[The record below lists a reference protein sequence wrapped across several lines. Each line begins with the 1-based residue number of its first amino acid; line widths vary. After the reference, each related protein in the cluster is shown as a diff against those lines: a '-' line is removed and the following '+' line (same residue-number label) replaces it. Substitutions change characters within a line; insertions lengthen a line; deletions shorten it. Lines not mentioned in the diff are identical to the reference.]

1 MEMVPD
7 PDDVVLDASYD
18 AYLGA
23 GGENNCDAYDRD
35 DLDDDEDQEDTT
47 FHEKIQKDL
56 QNLIGEIRSKAN
68 SSTSTQNAS
77 INPVS
82 RAIEEKEVMMRI
94 CNMKTI
100 FVLQIEFI
108 IFIADLCFLVSKYLI
123 AEMLKGDEKW

>member
-7 PDDVVLDASYD
+7 PDDVVLNASYD

-23 GGENNCDAYDRD
+23 GGENDCDANDRD

-68 SSTSTQNAS
+68 ASTSTPNPS
-77 INPVS
+77 INHVS
-82 RAIEEKEVMMRI
+82 KAIVEKEVMMR
-94 CNMKTI
+94 TI
-100 FVLQIEFI
+100 KQKFVLQIEF
-108 IFIADLCFLVSKYLI
+108 
-123 AEMLKGDEKW
+123 

>member
-7 PDDVVLDASYD
+7 PDDVVLNASYD

-23 GGENNCDAYDRD
+23 GGENDCDANDRD

-82 RAIEEKEVMMRI
+82 KAIEEKEVMMK
-94 CNMKTI
+94 NMRKI
-100 FVLQIEFI
+100 FVLQIDFYCLVY
-108 IFIADLCFLVSKYLI
+108 FPVSKYLI
-123 AEMLKGDEKW
+123 A

>member
-68 SSTSTQNAS
+68 ALISTQNPNT
-77 INPVS
+77 NPVS
-82 RAIEEKEVMMRI
+82 KAIEEKEVMMRI

-100 FVLQIEFI
+100 FVLQIEFYCRFMFFGFKI
-108 IFIADLCFLVSKYLI
+108 SYC
-123 AEMLKGDEKW
+123 